1 MNMKSIEVRINKGYL
16 VDISLNKFV
25 YKNMNCFN
33 IDKSHDTVSFTIE
46 GPMAI
51 LLARVWSITNRS
63 LRRY

>member
-25 YKNMNCFN
+25 YKNMNWFN
-33 IDKSHDTVSFTIE
+33 VDKDHDIVSFRIE
-46 GPMAI
+46 GPMTI
-51 LLARVWSITNRS
+51 LLARDWSITNRS